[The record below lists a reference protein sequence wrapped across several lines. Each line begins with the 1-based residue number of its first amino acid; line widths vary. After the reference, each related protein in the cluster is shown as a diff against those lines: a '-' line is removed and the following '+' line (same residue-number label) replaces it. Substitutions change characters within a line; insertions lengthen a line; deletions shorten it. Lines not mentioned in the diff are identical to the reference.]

1 MTCCDES
8 SGILKPAL
16 WHTGHITLFLFL
28 LNFLLCLAMHTLG
41 EDLLSAILLKGSV
54 LQPFAAALVGLI
66 PNCAAS
72 VLLTQLYLAG
82 SLSFGALLA
91 LATGVV
97 NGSLVAKFKLPPFVA
112 TLGTQTICRGVAQLV
127 NNNMNTDGIEGGAFA
142 AAAKAM
148 RTICYHGS
156 INIAGFKI
164 YYPIIIALV
173 LWAIFNFVLS
183 YTRTGRHL
191 YAVGSNMEASK
202 LSGVNVSL
210 TILKAYLVSAFNA
223 GVVGLIV
230 CAQTG
235 TGTTNAGLS
244 YETFAVAASV
254 IGGISTMGGTGILS
268 GVLVGASVWAVMDN
282 GLQLIGTQVGLKNV
296 IVGLIV
302 IVCVLLDVIRRTG
315 SFKKKAA

>member
-1 MTCCDES
+1 M
-8 SGILKPAL
+8 
-16 WHTGHITLFLFL
+16 
-28 LNFLLCLAMHTLG
+28 
-41 EDLLSAILLKGSV
+41 
-54 LQPFAAALVGLI
+54 
-66 PNCAAS
+66 
-72 VLLTQLYLAG
+72 
-82 SLSFGALLA
+82 
-91 LATGVV
+91 
-97 NGSLVAKFKLPPFVA
+97 
-112 TLGTQTICRGVAQLV
+112 
-127 NNNMNTDGIEGGAFA
+127 
-142 AAAKAM
+142 
-148 RTICYHGS
+148 
-156 INIAGFKI
+156 
-164 YYPIIIALV
+164 
-173 LWAIFNFVLS
+173 
-183 YTRTGRHL
+183 
-191 YAVGSNMEASK
+191 
-202 LSGVNVSL
+202 NVSL